1 MINEHD
7 IADMCNIKELEVADK
22 FELEGKEYQLRN
34 IFNEFAF
41 VYDESGFI
49 HRMSAFV
56 KVKKK

>member
-7 IADMCNIKELEVADK
+7 IADMCTLKDVKVAEK
-22 FELEGKEYQLRN
+22 FEVEGKEYQMRN

-41 VYDESGFI
+41 VYDENGFI

>member
-7 IADMCNIKELEVADK
+7 IADMCNIKELGVADK

-34 IFNEFAF
+34 IFNDFAF
-41 VYDESGFI
+41 AYDESGFI

-56 KVKKK
+56 KVKRK

>member
-7 IADMCNIKELEVADK
+7 IADMCTLKDVKVAEK
-22 FELEGKEYQLRN
+22 FEVEGKEYQLRN

-41 VYDESGFI
+41 AYDENGFI